1 MGPRRALTCSGS
13 VTGTPRLSL
22 LVAVQPAA
30 LERTS
35 PASNRR
41 PRTATGSLGLLPRWL
56 LYSVPA
62 FVNLHDYYS
71 IRIHGCACQE
81 EIPPTTVARR
91 FARVAAW
98 LSARDSSSKSP
109 KPGTCF
115 RRSSSWRSLP
125 TDTIPTSA
133 ALAAY
138 LHAAYSS
145 DQIAKL
151 PPDQELAIS
160 YFVTG
165 FFLHVANSLDSLA
178 LWLAGACDIM
188 QSARV
193 RPSLTG
199 DDFLARLALIDA
211 AAQTRLKS
219 DRPWME
225 EAQAYRWLARCRNSL
240 LWTSESGEIVIS
252 STTIR
257 SSKTPL
263 LGDISRRSSKCAPAG
278 KLCADYL
285 ARLASVSRTVFEAG
299 APRLTQKQT
308 RQTQRTSR
316 PARGRRARR

>member
-1 MGPRRALTCSGS
+1 MALSERFFQQK
-13 VTGTPRLSL
+13 PKAWDLLSP
-22 LVAVQPAA
+22 LVELAQPPEGYDPDVGGAIYGHY
-30 LERTS
+30 
-35 PASNRR
+35 
-41 PRTATGSLGLLPRWL
+41 RTA
-56 LYSVPA
+56 
-62 FVNLHDYYS
+62 D
-71 IRIHGCACQE
+71 
-81 EIPPTTVARR
+81 
-91 FARVAAW
+91 
-98 LSARDSSSKSP
+98 RDP
-109 KPGTCF
+109 DAETA
-115 RRSSSWRSLP
+115 
-125 TDTIPTSA
+125 SA

-160 YFVTG
+160 YLATG

-178 LWLAGACDIM
+178 LWMAGACDIM

-257 SSKTPL
+257 SSETPL
-263 LGDISRRSSKCAPAG
+263 LGDISSRSSKSAPAG

>member
-1 MGPRRALTCSGS
+1 MALSERFFQQK
-13 VTGTPRLSL
+13 PKAWDLLSP
-22 LVAVQPAA
+22 LVELAQPPDGYDPDVGGAIYGHY
-30 LERTS
+30 
-35 PASNRR
+35 
-41 PRTATGSLGLLPRWL
+41 RTA
-56 LYSVPA
+56 
-62 FVNLHDYYS
+62 D
-71 IRIHGCACQE
+71 
-81 EIPPTTVARR
+81 
-91 FARVAAW
+91 
-98 LSARDSSSKSP
+98 RDP
-109 KPGTCF
+109 DAETA
-115 RRSSSWRSLP
+115 
-125 TDTIPTSA
+125 SA

-178 LWLAGACDIM
+178 LWLA
-188 QSARV
+188 R
-193 RPSLTG
+193 R
-199 DDFLARLALIDA
+199 
-211 AAQTRLKS
+211 
-219 DRPWME
+219 
-225 EAQAYRWLARCRNSL
+225 RNSL

-257 SSKTPL
+257 SSETPL

>member
-71 IRIHGCACQE
+71 IRIHECACQE
-81 EIPPTTVARR
+81 EVPPTTAAHR

-115 RRSSSWRSLP
+115 RRSSTWRSLP
-125 TDTIPTSA
+125 KDTIPTSAARSTATTEPPTATRTPRRRPA

-178 LWLAGACDIM
+178 LWLA
-188 QSARV
+188 R
-193 RPSLTG
+193 R
-199 DDFLARLALIDA
+199 
-211 AAQTRLKS
+211 
-219 DRPWME
+219 
-225 EAQAYRWLARCRNSL
+225 RNSL

-257 SSKTPL
+257 SSETPL

>member
-1 MGPRRALTCSGS
+1 MALSERFFQQK
-13 VTGTPRLSL
+13 PKAWDLLSP
-22 LVAVQPAA
+22 LVELAQPPDGYDPDVGGAIYGHY
-30 LERTS
+30 
-35 PASNRR
+35 
-41 PRTATGSLGLLPRWL
+41 RTA
-56 LYSVPA
+56 
-62 FVNLHDYYS
+62 D
-71 IRIHGCACQE
+71 
-81 EIPPTTVARR
+81 
-91 FARVAAW
+91 
-98 LSARDSSSKSP
+98 RDP
-109 KPGTCF
+109 DAETA
-115 RRSSSWRSLP
+115 
-125 TDTIPTSA
+125 SA

-178 LWLAGACDIM
+178 LWLA
-188 QSARV
+188 R
-193 RPSLTG
+193 R
-199 DDFLARLALIDA
+199 
-211 AAQTRLKS
+211 
-219 DRPWME
+219 
-225 EAQAYRWLARCRNSL
+225 RNSL

-257 SSKTPL
+257 SSETPL
-263 LGDISRRSSKCAPAG
+263 LGDISRRSSKSAPAG